1 MSEGSNNIVPKIAI
15 TAYESNEEDIEVTN
29 LFNAVNKKRNMI
41 KTKESRSVSPSPI
54 RHKSRI
60 ILKSPITTNL
70 QRSLTPGVSDLNR
83 LTDVEVMSDSDD
95 EKSFIRTP
103 NLTPGPIDYFI
114 LTDVEDLSEDEE
126 HKKYNDVKEEQTDT
140 ENFIDDKGICD
151 EIEYIKQ
158 PFEKSSYFPQPHR
171 EILFHSKD
179 GKISALSPTE
189 ELDPIWL
196 KSTNEEIKGFKS
208 EEEIITAEDCKETEL
223 WLKNNDTYYHDIDV
237 GVEESIETIKNERC
251 KHKNRNRVLTTKKI
265 AIPEIESGKKRFRN
279 KHRCNSE
286 VEESFEKRSEKNK
299 NKTLLKYT
307 TVPTL
312 DNAFIPPQIQNNEMN
327 KSKHQEFISKFVIHD
342 NRNGFSISIDFE
354 SHNSVLLNVGRD
366 HGYLSLK
373 WFNNGITSGRII
385 YDHSNLNIL
394 APLEPGC
401 FINSSLYDPKQ
412 QFEIDLFT
420 YGTMKTLQ
428 NKYFT
433 CITVYTVVRPVNIV
447 QLYINK
453 PFQARIC
460 MVKNPLVKVYSLKDK
475 FMNTDKLY
483 PSPVSRL
490 LALKIFN
497 QKENEKRR
505 ERKQIKFQS
514 EKHVSD
520 VIDIFESMC
529 DSPKLGRKS
538 YFKKLSNADTNLM
551 KYNCI
556 QQHDTICIKNTPRIG
571 NY

>member
-1 MSEGSNNIVPKIAI
+1 MSEKSNNIVPQIAI

-29 LFNAVNKKRNMI
+29 VFNTANKKSNML
-41 KTKESRSVSPSPI
+41 KKKEPRSVSPSPT

-60 ILKSPITTNL
+60 VLKSPITTNL
-70 QRSLTPGVSDLNR
+70 QRSLSPGVSDLNK

-103 NLTPGPIDYFI
+103 NLSPGPIDYFI

-126 HKKYNDVKEEQTDT
+126 HKNHSDIKGEQTDI
-140 ENFIDDKGICD
+140 ENFIDDKGVCD
-151 EIEYIKQ
+151 EIEYIDQ
-158 PFEKSSYFPQPHR
+158 PSKTSSYFPRPHR
-171 EILFHSKD
+171 EIVFHSKD

-196 KSTNEEIKGFKS
+196 KTTNEEIKGFES
-208 EEEIITAEDCKETEL
+208 EEEIITAEECKEPEI

-237 GVEESIETIKNERC
+237 GVEESVETIKNDRC
-251 KHKNRNRVLTTKKI
+251 KYKNRNRVLATKKI
-265 AIPEIESGKKRFRN
+265 VTPEIECGKKRFRN

-286 VEESFEKRSEKNK
+286 MGENVEKREENK
-299 NKTLLKYT
+299 NKTLSKYT
-307 TVPTL
+307 SVPTL
-312 DNAFIPPQIQNNEMN
+312 SNAVIPTQIQNNEMN
-327 KSKHQEFISKFVIHD
+327 KSKHQEYNSKFVIHD
-342 NRNGFSISIDFE
+342 NRNGLSISIDFE

-366 HGYLSLK
+366 YGNLSLK

-385 YDHSNLNIL
+385 YEHSNLNIL
-394 APLEPGC
+394 VPLEPGC
-401 FINSSLYDPKQ
+401 FINNSLYDPKRHL
-412 QFEIDLFT
+412 EIDLFT

-428 NKYFT
+428 NIYLT
-433 CITVYTVVRPVNIV
+433 YITVYTVVRPVNIV

-453 PFQARIC
+453 PFQVQIC
-460 MVKNPLVKVYSLKDK
+460 KMKIPLVKIYSLKDK
-475 FMNTDKLY
+475 FTNMEKVF

-490 LALKIFN
+490 LAFKIFN
-497 QKENEKRR
+497 QKENEKHR
-505 ERKQIKFQS
+505 EEKLIKFES

-529 DSPKLGRKS
+529 GSPKLGRKCN
-538 YFKKLSNADTNLM
+538 FKKLSNSDNNLM
-551 KYNCI
+551 KYNCN
-556 QQHDTICIKNTPRIG
+556 QQYDNICIENTLQIG